1 MDNPGK
7 HDAHHTIRTVSV
19 GTGWRV
25 LRYPFILL
33 SMAIIPR
40 AMGDQ
45 IYGQYAFFMSVF
57 IVFDCLT
64 DLGTTQIFGR
74 FVPECEASGE
84 RGRSTRLLHA
94 VLYYNLLLT
103 LVVCLVMIAA
113 PLIHPFKGFSFSWF
127 FLMALL
133 LWFTKIEGILF
144 GFVYGLNH
152 IARFSAK
159 EVMRSAF
166 TFALVLV
173 LYLRF
178 GLTGAFWGLI
188 LNEIILAGI
197 VIAWT
202 GPHLFR
208 PVEPIRFN
216 EIKPFVLFG
225 IQFYIPLF
233 LFGLLQR
240 SGNVFIQWLTSS
252 SEQVAYF
259 DIANQFLL
267 LMATFLGLILSTLL
281 PSLSALHAQG
291 RQDIIHR
298 YHSVSMAF
306 CAVVIF
312 LAFNALA
319 WFGREAIVRLLG
331 PSFSPVFPNA
341 LVMVLAV
348 FPIVIAYA
356 GINYSILEKRAGI
369 YTAAVLAGLLVMV
382 AGFMALIPR
391 WSSIG
396 ATWAMVAGYVVLA
409 AVFYRRYR
417 SEFAAA
423 FGDFWKA
430 AGVGALFAP
439 LCLIKAGLVVSILAF
454 CATSALYIVALF
466 LLHIVR
472 WSDIRKVVNAFRGG
486 NGRNVEEASGRFD

>member
-1 MDNPGK
+1 MDNSGK
-7 HDAHHTIRTVSV
+7 HDTHHTIRTVSV
-19 GTGWRV
+19 GTGWRL

-64 DLGTTQIFGR
+64 DIGTTQIFGR
-74 FVPECEASGE
+74 FVPECETSGE
-84 RGRSTRLLHA
+84 RGRSSRLLHA

-103 LVVCLVMIAA
+103 LVVCLGMIGA
-113 PLIHPFKGFSFSWF
+113 PLVHTFKSFSFSWF

-133 LWFTKIEGILF
+133 LLFTKIEGILF

-152 IARFSAK
+152 IARYSAK

-166 TFALVLV
+166 TFVLVLA

-188 LNEIILAGI
+188 LNEVILTA
-197 VIAWT
+197 VSTAWT
-202 GPHLFR
+202 KPYLFR
-208 PVEPIRFN
+208 PVEPIRFK

-240 SGNVFIQWLTSS
+240 SGNMFVQWLTGS

-259 DIANQFLL
+259 DIANQFLM

-291 RQDIIHR
+291 RQDVIHR

-306 CAVVIF
+306 CAVAIF
-312 LAFNALA
+312 LAFNALG
-319 WFGREAIVRLLG
+319 WFGREVIVRLLG

-341 LVMVLAV
+341 LIMVLAMI
-348 FPIVIAYA
+348 PILIAYA
-356 GINYSILEKRAGI
+356 GINYCILEKRAGV
-369 YTAAVLAGLLVMV
+369 YTAGVLAGLAVMFALFV
-382 AGFMALIPR
+382 ALIPR

-396 ATWAMVAGYVVLA
+396 ASWATVAGSVVLA
-409 AVFYRRYR
+409 AIFYRKYR
-417 SEFAAA
+417 NEFATA

-430 AGVGALFAP
+430 AGVGVIFAP
-439 LCLIKAGLVVSILAF
+439 LCLIKTGLVVSILAF
-454 CATSALYIVALF
+454 CATSAMYLVALF
-466 LLHIVR
+466 LLRIVR
-472 WSDIRKVVNAFRGG
+472 GSDIRKIVDAFR
-486 NGRNVEEASGRFD
+486 SGSSRPEMR